1 MPDPVARD
9 TVTLGSVATFVRDD
23 GRRMTYRILEADPGA
38 WSISYVS
45 PVARALIGEAPG
57 DRVVFG
63 DREIEVL
70 TANSTG
76 SLAASS
82 DFPFWPNEPAAQA
95 FLLPW
100 PAAGTGNGRGK
111 APTSD
116 QPSPPASGGAR
127 PPAGASSLDCALS

>member
-76 SLAASS
+76 SLAASC
-82 DFPFWPNEPAAQA
+82 DFSHFGPSNLKVGRSQCM
-95 FLLPW
+95 
-100 PAAGTGNGRGK
+100 AGCR
-111 APTSD
+111 D
-116 QPSPPASGGAR
+116 R
-127 PPAGASSLDCALS
+127 